1 MDTKEIPA
9 PDSSTSLRALQAML
23 RERHPLAALQV
34 FNAELGDIFR
44 ASLPGFSAIFLV
56 GPEAARF
63 ILVQAR
69 GGLRWRNDDDPVTR
83 LLRHGVLVE
92 DGAAHD
98 ELRRALNPALHRRML
113 TGYAGDILA
122 AAEQVTCGW
131 QDGQIV
137 DMLVEMR
144 KIALLALMRTLYK
157 VDFTPELRRLWD
169 AILGCIGYISPGI
182 WMFWR
187 GAPRLGYERRLRE
200 MDAYLYRVI
209 VERKAQLDAQSEA
222 PEDLL
227 GALIWLGMD
236 DGLVRDQLLTML
248 IAGHDTVTALMAW
261 TLYLL
266 GSFPQAA
273 GRARAEAD
281 EFFALSGR
289 IDLEWIHNAE
299 YLGWVLR
306 EALRLYPPIHLGN
319 RRAAANLDYQGY
331 AIPEGARV
339 IYSIYLTQRHP
350 AFWPEPDRFLPERHA
365 PGSRAVPYA
374 WLAFGGGPRNCI
386 GAAYGEMEAR
396 IVIAHI
402 LRKFDLEL
410 IDRKVRP
417 HMGAT
422 LEPRPGVR
430 MRIRHRLN

>member
-1 MDTKEIPA
+1 
-9 PDSSTSLRALQAML
+9 
-23 RERHPLAALQV
+23 V
-34 FNAELGDIFR
+34 GDVFR

-56 GPEAARF
+56 GPQAARF
-63 ILVQAR
+63 TLVQAR
-69 GGLRWRNDDDPVTR
+69 DELRWRNDDDPVTR

-98 ELRRALNPALHRRML
+98 GLRQALNPALHRRML
-113 TGYAGDILA
+113 SAYAADMLA
-122 AAEQVTCGW
+122 AVEQVSGGW

-144 KIALLALMRTLYK
+144 KVALLALMRTLYR

-169 AILGCIGYISPGI
+169 ALLGCIGYISPGI

-187 GAPRLGYERRLRE
+187 GAPRFGYDRRLRE
-200 MDAYLYRVI
+200 MDAYLYRI
-209 VERKAQLDAQSEA
+209 IAERKALLRGQGQP
-222 PEDLL
+222 PEDML
-227 GALIWLGMD
+227 GALIWMEME
-236 DGLVRDQLLTML
+236 DGLIRDQLLTML

-261 TLYLL
+261 TFYLL
-266 GSFPQAA
+266 GKHPQAA
-273 GRARAEAD
+273 ACARSEVDEMAGSSRVFEPEAVNR
-281 EFFALSGR
+281 L
-289 IDLEWIHNAE
+289 E

-319 RRAAANLDYQGY
+319 RQAAVDLNYQGY
-331 AIPEGARV
+331 TIPKGSRV

-350 AFWPEPDRFLPERHA
+350 AYWPEPDRFLPGRYA
-365 PGSRAVPYA
+365 SGSRAAPYA

-386 GAAYGEMEAR
+386 GAAYGQMEAR
-396 IVIAHI
+396 IVVAHI
-402 LRKFDLEL
+402 LARFDLDL
-410 IDRKVRP
+410 VDRTVRP

-430 MRIRHRLN
+430 MRVRYRLNRSG